1 MDIDLR
7 TLTTFAE
14 AQPYLEALTARAL
27 ESLAAL
33 DAVDPPEGFMEACLE
48 RAMQTDQGLLVVAQ
62 AAEGGP
68 PLGYCFVAPHA
79 DPLSGVTTPMILV
92 LSVEPDAR
100 HRGLAGALVQEAQRR
115 LIKRGMTKLTARCA
129 HGDDALIS
137 MGERWGFLREW
148 EFLAR
153 EGL

>member
-1 MDIDLR
+1 MEGCL
-7 TLTTFAE
+7 
-14 AQPYLEALTARAL
+14 QRAL
-27 ESLAAL
+27 
-33 DAVDPPEGFMEACLE
+33 
-48 RAMQTDQGLLVVAQ
+48 QTDQGLLVVAQ
-62 AAEGGP
+62 AADAAEGAP

-79 DPLSGVTTPMILV
+79 DPLSGVTTPMILL